1 MCFSINDLIKN
12 LIKLDEKYDII
23 ALLENDLKRYM
34 ELIPRDYTNEK
45 CKDKIYE
52 GIYPHNINI
61 EQRLQLIVYFFKK
74 NADNYEVNIKGKKYI
89 EKIYD
94 VFKAD
99 KYKEEQKKF
108 FEIFSRN
115 IDEINDIILKEFF
128 IDILQNTKKFNL
140 KTINDN
146 ETINL
151 IIEIFKKMNK
161 DKEALYDDGRNIRID
176 GGVPIEGFDMI
187 FDLLTQNSYKNV

>member
-1 MCFSINDLIKN
+1 MNIIRNKKYINDLIKN

-74 NADNYEVNIKGKKYI
+74 NADNYEVNIKKNKKN
-89 EKIYD
+89 
-94 VFKAD
+94 FL
-99 KYKEEQKKF
+99 KF
-108 FEIFSRN
+108 SQEI
-115 IDEINDIILKEFF
+115 LMK
-128 IDILQNTKKFNL
+128 
-140 KTINDN
+140 
-146 ETINL
+146 
-151 IIEIFKKMNK
+151 
-161 DKEALYDDGRNIRID
+161 
-176 GGVPIEGFDMI
+176 
-187 FDLLTQNSYKNV
+187 